1 MAINSNAKHLHTIE
15 LRPCGLHYCNHA
27 RTGNLKASV
36 ATSMEQKTEIKRIL
50 TLLQTASPSGF
61 AIAFHIRFTTPD
73 FLFQTYPK
81 AWIDRYS
88 EQGMVMKDP
97 IVRWGF
103 VQTGAIRWSKLEQDD
118 EFGVI
123 AQSRDFGMNYGIA
136 SATEDGGSRS
146 VAGFAR
152 SDREFTDAEIASLGE
167 ALAELHALTANKDG
181 MSDSLR
187 DYLQEMSVKF
197 THPNA

>member
-1 MAINSNAKHLHTIE
+1 MD
-15 LRPCGLHYCNHA
+15 
-27 RTGNLKASV
+27 
-36 ATSMEQKTEIKRIL
+36 QKTEIKRIL
-50 TLLQTASPSGF
+50 TSLQSASPSGF

-81 AWIDRYS
+81 AWTDRYS

-103 VQTGAIRWSKLEQDD
+103 AQNGAIRWSELEAED
-118 EFGVI
+118 EFGI
-123 AQSRDFGMNYGIA
+123 IEQSRGFGMNFGIA
-136 SATEDGGSRS
+136 SAIEDGGSRS

-152 SDREFTDAEIASLGE
+152 PEREFTDAEIASLGD
-167 ALAELHALTANKDG
+167 ALAELHKLTANKDG
-181 MSDSLR
+181 MSDDLR

-197 THPNA
+197 THPSA

>member
-1 MAINSNAKHLHTIE
+1 
-15 LRPCGLHYCNHA
+15 
-27 RTGNLKASV
+27 
-36 ATSMEQKTEIKRIL
+36 MEQKTEIKRIL
-50 TLLQTASPSGF
+50 TSLQAASPSGF

-103 VQTGAIRWSKLEQDD
+103 GQTGAIRWSKLEQDD

-123 AQSRDFGMNYGIA
+123 AQSRDFDMNYGIA
-136 SATEDGGSRS
+136 SAIEDGGSRS

-152 SDREFTDAEIASLGE
+152 SDREFTDAEIATLGE
-167 ALAELHALTANKDG
+167 SLAELHALTANKDG
-181 MSDSLR
+181 MSDALR